1 VPPIKRRNRIK
12 VSSFAVKATKGEPAK
27 YPITDL
33 AHARNALARVSQ
45 FGTPKEK
52 RAVARAVKRK
62 FPALAK
68 RSEKVK
74 QWLK

>member
-1 VPPIKRRNRIK
+1 MPPIKKRSRIK
-12 VSSFAVKATKGEPAK
+12 AKSFAVKATKGEPAK

-45 FGTPKEK
+45 HGTRKEK
-52 RAVARAVKRK
+52 KAVARAVKTK

-74 QWLK
+74 EWLK